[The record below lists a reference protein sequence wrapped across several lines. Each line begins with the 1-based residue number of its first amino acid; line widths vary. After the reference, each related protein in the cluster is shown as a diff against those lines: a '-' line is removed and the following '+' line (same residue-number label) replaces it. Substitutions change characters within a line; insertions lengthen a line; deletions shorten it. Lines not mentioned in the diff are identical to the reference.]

1 MCISGTKK
9 MSNNEEKKNNSINFV
24 NMNGIMIDDKLIE
37 GLVEFGKSNRKKWD
51 AERDAMRTDDE
62 VFDDLIK
69 REDFSWYDDFNYSQ
83 IICDIE
89 NYYIEEL
96 KIVDGGCGAC
106 ETREEFEYR
115 FNDPCSYV
123 EYQNFMNSRP
133 NYASNGQH
141 INNNTLTIKDINAV
155 LKFSHNYS
163 SWADDVGI
171 DDMLNFVIYKIAD
184 EIWDMIE
191 PHKKVITMRP

>member
-1 MCISGTKK
+1 

-24 NMNGIMIDDKLIE
+24 NMNGIMIDDKLIK
-37 GLVEFGKSNRKKWD
+37 GLVEFGKSNQKKWD

-89 NYYIEEL
+89 KYYIEEL
-96 KIVDGGCGAC
+96 KIVGDGAC

-115 FNDPCSYV
+115 FNDESSYI

-133 NYASNGQH
+133 NYAPNGQH
-141 INNNTLTIKDINAV
+141 IINNTLTIKDINAIM
-155 LKFSHNYS
+155 LFSRSACYWS
-163 SWADDVGI
+163 DDAGI

-191 PHKKVITMRP
+191 PHKKVIAMRA